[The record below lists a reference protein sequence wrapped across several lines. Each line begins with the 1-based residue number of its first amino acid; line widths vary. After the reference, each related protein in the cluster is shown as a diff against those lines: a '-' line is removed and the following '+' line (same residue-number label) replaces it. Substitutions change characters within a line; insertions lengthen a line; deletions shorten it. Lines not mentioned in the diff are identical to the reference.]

1 MVEKSNP
8 RKLKEQ
14 GHAGAKHNPHQEDTH
29 LHKHPHD
36 YIHKHTNIE
45 VEIDVARF
53 TFVVILNLG
62 ITLAELV
69 GGIISGSLALIS
81 DSAHNFGDAL
91 SLILSY
97 VAERVSRKPKNY
109 NKTFGY
115 KRANIIAAFFNS
127 ATLLV
132 ISGLL
137 TVEAIRRFLEPLSSI
152 NANVVLIVA
161 TIGLIANFLSMMI
174 LKKWSKASLNIRSAY
189 LHMLMDSLS
198 SIAVLIGAVFI
209 KFYGLK
215 FLDSIVTILI
225 ALYVVKEAIEI
236 FSGSLSILMESTP
249 VGFNIESI
257 SSQLLRN
264 PVIKDIHHV
273 HIWALDE
280 RSILFEG
287 HVNLRE
293 DVKVSETMDIY
304 NEIKSELEKF
314 GINHVTIQFE
324 YNGCKGNGL
333 ISCS

>member
-1 MVEKSNP
+1 MVEKNNP
-8 RKLKEQ
+8 KKANTTE
-14 GHAGAKHNPHQEDTH
+14 HTGAEHDTHHKDTH
-29 LHKHPHD
+29 LHRHHHHN
-36 YIHKHTNIE
+36 IHKHTTKGT
-45 VEIDVARF
+45 EINVARF

-62 ITLAELV
+62 ITLVELV
-69 GGIISGSLALIS
+69 GGIIAGSLALIS

-91 SLILSY
+91 SLMLSY
-97 VAERVSRKPKNY
+97 VAERISRKPKNSK
-109 NKTFGY
+109 KTFGY

-127 ATLLV
+127 ATLL
-132 ISGLL
+132 IIGGLL
-137 TVEAIRRFLEPLSSI
+137 TLEAIRRFFEPVSSI
-152 NANVVLIVA
+152 NTNVVLVVG
-161 TIGLIANFLSMMI
+161 TIGLIANLLSMMI
-174 LKKWSKASLNIRSAY
+174 LKKWSKESLNIRSAY

-198 SIAVLIGAVFI
+198 SIAVLIGAIFI

-225 ALYVVKEAIEI
+225 ALYVIKEAIEI

-324 YNGCKGNGL
+324 YNGCKDNGL